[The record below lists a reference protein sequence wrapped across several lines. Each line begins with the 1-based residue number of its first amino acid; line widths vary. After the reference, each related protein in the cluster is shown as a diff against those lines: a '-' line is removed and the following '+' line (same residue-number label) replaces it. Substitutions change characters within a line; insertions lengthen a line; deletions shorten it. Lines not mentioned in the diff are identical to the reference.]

1 MTVPAGAF
9 PDGFLWGAATAGHQ
23 VEGNNVNSHY
33 WEWEHAEH
41 SPFAEP
47 SGDAVDSY
55 HRWPADLDLLAGAG
69 LTAYR
74 FSLEW
79 SRIEPEEGFFSRAEL
94 DHYRRMLD
102 GCRDR
107 GLAPVVTLNHFTT
120 PRWFHRDGSW
130 GNAEAG
136 DRFAR
141 FTEYVLPLAADA
153 EYVITLNEPNL
164 AACLPVLA
172 DMAGRGEKINGLP
185 RPDQEITDNLL
196 SAHRRS
202 LEVLR
207 GNVST
212 PVGLALVGQE
222 WIAQDGAVQQMA
234 AHRAAMEDQF
244 LAAAADCDFV
254 GMQVYSCARIGPDGP
269 VAPAPE
275 LLTGA
280 HLEYRPQAL
289 GQSIRRVHEVLP
301 KMPLVVTENGIATA
315 DDDRRIAY
323 TEGALAG
330 LHAAIA
336 AGADVRGYL
345 HWSLLDN
352 FEWFSG
358 YGPTFGL
365 IAVDR
370 TTFQRHPKPSL
381 NWLGGVAT
389 ANALPFN
396 GIGS

>member
-1 MTVPAGAF
+1 MSARTF
-9 PDGFLWGAATAGHQ
+9 PDGFLWGAATASHQ
-23 VEGNNVNSHY
+23 VEGNNVANHY

-41 SPFAEP
+41 TPFAEP
-47 SGDAVDSY
+47 SGDAIDHY
-55 HRWPADLDLLAGAG
+55 HRWREDLDLLAAAG
-69 LTAYR
+69 LNAYR

-79 SRIEPEEGFFSRAEL
+79 SRIEPEEGECSRASL

-120 PRWFHRDGSW
+120 PRWFHRDGFWASPK
-130 GNAEAG
+130 AG

-141 FTEYVLPLAADA
+141 FVELALPVTRDA

-172 DMAGRGEKINGLP
+172 AMAGRGEPVHGLP
-185 RPDQEITDNLL
+185 RPDQRIADALL
-196 SAHRRS
+196 AGHRRG

-207 GNVST
+207 EAGSP

-222 WIAQDGAVQQMA
+222 WIAADDSAGAAENLA

-269 VAPAPE
+269 VAGDPA
-275 LLTGA
+275 LQTMAGV
-280 HLEYRPQAL
+280 EYRPQAL
-289 GQSIRRVHEVLP
+289 GASVRRVREVLP
-301 KMPLVVTENGIATA
+301 DMPILITENGIGTA
-315 DDDRRIAY
+315 DDEQRIAY
-323 TEGALAG
+323 TEGSLAG
-330 LHAAIA
+330 LGAAIA
-336 AGADVRGYL
+336 DGADVRGYV

-358 YGPTFGL
+358 FGPTMGL

-370 TTFQRHPKPSL
+370 KTFARTAKPSL
-381 NWLGGVAT
+381 AWLGDVARR
-389 ANALPFN
+389 NALP
-396 GIGS
+396 